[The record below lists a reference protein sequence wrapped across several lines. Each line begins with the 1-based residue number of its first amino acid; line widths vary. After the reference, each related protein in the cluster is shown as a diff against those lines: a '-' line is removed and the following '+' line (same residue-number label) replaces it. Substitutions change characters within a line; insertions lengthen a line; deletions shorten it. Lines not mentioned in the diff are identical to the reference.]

1 MLHTTPM
8 QRIMN
13 HLTSKI
19 LMVCPNKFRNN
30 EHTLLDNVFQS
41 KKTNKNQ
48 IQYLATKEFNRLT
61 ELISNSGIEVFSF
74 DDDSKFDTP
83 DAVFPNNW
91 ISFHYHHKA
100 VIYPMFAPN
109 RRFERESKILDKLS
123 GSGIEI
129 ELIKDYSLYENEN
142 RFLEGT
148 GSIVLDRKSKKAY
161 CSLSGRSD
169 LSLFKKF
176 CNDMSYIPVF
186 FNSSH
191 QSKPIYHTNVM
202 MSICNNFVIICLDSI
217 KNEQERNNIIKNLNE
232 SGLEI
237 IDISIDQMTS
247 YLANS
252 IQLINSDQSPIL
264 IMSSRAFNSISKSQ
278 IKRIESYTEIIHSD
292 IRTIEDN
299 GGGSARCMIAEIF

>member
-1 MLHTTPM
+1 MSHFS
-8 QRIMN
+8 
-13 HLTSKI
+13 SKI
-19 LMVCPNKFRNN
+19 LMISPDKFRNN

-41 KKTNKNQ
+41 KKTNQNQ
-48 IQYLATKEFNRLT
+48 IEHLAIKEFNRLR

-83 DAVFPNNW
+83 DSVFPNNW
-91 ISFHYHHKA
+91 ISFHYYHKA
-100 VIYPMFAPN
+100 ILYPMFAPN

-123 GSGIEI
+123 VSGIEI
-129 ELIKDYSLYENEN
+129 EIINDYSLYENEN

-176 CNDMSYIPVF
+176 CSDMNYIPVV

-191 QSKPIYHTNVM
+191 ESKPIYHTNVM
-202 MSICNNFVIICLDSI
+202 MSICNNFTIICLDSI
-217 KNEQERNNIIKNLNE
+217 RDKNERNNVIENLNN

-237 IDISIDQMTS
+237 IDISINQMTS
-247 YLANS
+247 FLGNC
-252 IQLINSDQSPIL
+252 IQLINSDQSPVL
-264 IMSSRAFNSISKSQ
+264 IMSSRAFNSITKSQ
-278 IKRIESYTEIIHSD
+278 IKRIESHTEIIHSD
-292 IRTIEDN
+292 IKTIENN

>member
-1 MLHTTPM
+1 MSHF
-8 QRIMN
+8 
-13 HLTSKI
+13 TSKI
-19 LMVCPNKFRNN
+19 LMISPNKFRNN

-48 IQYLATKEFNRLT
+48 IQDLALNEFNRLR
-61 ELISNSGIEVFSF
+61 ELILNSGIEVFSF

-100 VIYPMFAPN
+100 ILYPMFAPN
-109 RRFERESKILDKLS
+109 RRFERESKVLDKLS
-123 GSGIEI
+123 GSGIDI
-129 ELIKDYSLYENEN
+129 ELINDYTLYENKN

-169 LSLFKKF
+169 LNLFKKF
-176 CNDMSYIPVF
+176 CTDMSYNPIV
-186 FNSSH
+186 FNSSY
-191 QSKPIYHTNVM
+191 QLKPIYHTNVM
-202 MSICNNFVIICLDSI
+202 MSICNNFAIICLDSI
-217 KNEQERNNIIKNLNE
+217 RDKNERKNVIENLDN

-237 IDISIDQMTS
+237 INISISQMAS
-247 YLANS
+247 YLSNS
-252 IQLINSDQSPIL
+252 IQLINSDQNPIL

-292 IRTIEDN
+292 IKTIEDN
-299 GGGSARCMIAEIF
+299 GGGSARCMIAEVF

>member
-1 MLHTTPM
+1 
-8 QRIMN
+8 
-13 HLTSKI
+13 
-19 LMVCPNKFRNN
+19 
-30 EHTLLDNVFQS
+30 
-41 KKTNKNQ
+41 
-48 IQYLATKEFNRLT
+48 
-61 ELISNSGIEVFSF
+61 
-74 DDDSKFDTP
+74 
-83 DAVFPNNW
+83 
-91 ISFHYHHKA
+91 
-100 VIYPMFAPN
+100 MFAPN

-123 GSGIEI
+123 VSGIEI
-129 ELIKDYSLYENEN
+129 EIINDYSLYENEN

-176 CNDMSYIPVF
+176 CSDMNYIPVV

-191 QSKPIYHTNVM
+191 ESKPIYHTNVM
-202 MSICNNFVIICLDSI
+202 MSICNNFTIICLDSI
-217 KNEQERNNIIKNLNE
+217 RDKNERNYVIENLNN

-237 IDISIDQMTS
+237 IDISINQMTS
-247 YLANS
+247 FLGNC

-264 IMSSRAFNSISKSQ
+264 IMSSRAFNSITKSQ

-292 IRTIEDN
+292 INTIEDN

>member
-1 MLHTTPM
+1 MSHFS
-8 QRIMN
+8 
-13 HLTSKI
+13 SKI
-19 LMVCPNKFRNN
+19 LMISPDKFRNN

-41 KKTNKNQ
+41 KKTNQNQ
-48 IQYLATKEFNRLT
+48 IEHLAIKEFNRLR

-100 VIYPMFAPN
+100 ILYPMFAPN

-123 GSGIEI
+123 VSGIEI
-129 ELIKDYSLYENEN
+129 EIINDYSLYENEN

-176 CNDMSYIPVF
+176 CSDMNYIPVV

-191 QSKPIYHTNVM
+191 ESKPIYHTNVM
-202 MSICNNFVIICLDSI
+202 MSICNNFTIICLDSI
-217 KNEQERNNIIKNLNE
+217 RDKNERNNVIENLNN

-237 IDISIDQMTS
+237 IDISINQMTS
-247 YLANS
+247 FLGNC
-252 IQLINSDQSPIL
+252 IQLINSDQSPVL
-264 IMSSRAFNSISKSQ
+264 IMSSRAFNSITKSQ
-278 IKRIESYTEIIHSD
+278 IKRIESHTEIIHSD
-292 IRTIEDN
+292 IKTIEDN

>member
-1 MLHTTPM
+1 M
-8 QRIMN
+8 I
-13 HLTSKI
+13 S
-19 LMVCPNKFRNN
+19 PNKFRNN
-30 EHTLLDNVFQS
+30 EHTLLDNVFQL

-48 IQYLATKEFNRLT
+48 IRYLAIREFNRLR

-74 DDDSKFDTP
+74 DDDSKYDTP

-91 ISFHYHHKA
+91 ISFHYHQKA
-100 VIYPMFAPN
+100 ILYPMFAPN
-109 RRFERESKILDKLS
+109 RRFERESKVLDKLS
-123 GSGIEI
+123 DSGIEI
-129 ELIKDYSLYENEN
+129 ELIEDYSLYENEN

-169 LSLFKKF
+169 LNLFKKF
-176 CNDMSYIPVF
+176 CTDMSYNPIV

-191 QSKPIYHTNVM
+191 ESKPIYHTNVM
-202 MSICNNFVIICLDSI
+202 MSICNNFAIICLDSI
-217 KNEQERNNIIKNLNE
+217 RHKNERNNVIENLNN

-237 IDISIDQMTS
+237 IDISINQMTS
-247 YLANS
+247 FLGNC

-264 IMSSRAFNSISKSQ
+264 IMSSRAFNSITKSQ
-278 IKRIESYTEIIHSD
+278 LKRIESHTHLIYSD
-292 IRTIEDN
+292 IKTIEDN

>member
-1 MLHTTPM
+1 MRHF
-8 QRIMN
+8 
-13 HLTSKI
+13 TSKI
-19 LMVCPNKFRNN
+19 LMISPNKFRNN

-48 IQYLATKEFNRLT
+48 IQDLALNEFNRLR
-61 ELISNSGIEVFSF
+61 ELILNSGIEVFSF

-100 VIYPMFAPN
+100 ILYPMFAPN
-109 RRFERESKILDKLS
+109 RRFERESKVLDKLS
-123 GSGIEI
+123 GSGIDI
-129 ELIKDYSLYENEN
+129 ELIKDYTLYENKN

-161 CSLSGRSD
+161 CSLSARSD
-169 LSLFKKF
+169 LNLFKKF
-176 CNDMSYIPVF
+176 CTDMSYTPIV
-186 FNSSH
+186 FNSSY
-191 QSKPIYHTNVM
+191 QLKPIYHTNVM
-202 MSICNNFVIICLDSI
+202 MSICNNFAIICLDSI
-217 KNEQERNNIIKNLNE
+217 RDKNERKNVIENLDN

-237 IDISIDQMTS
+237 INISISQMAS
-247 YLANS
+247 YLSNS
-252 IQLINSDQSPIL
+252 IQLINSDQNPVL

-292 IRTIEDN
+292 IKTIEDN
-299 GGGSARCMIAEIF
+299 GGGSARCMIAEVF

>member
-1 MLHTTPM
+1 MISPD
-8 QRIMN
+8 
-13 HLTSKI
+13 
-19 LMVCPNKFRNN
+19 KFRNN

-41 KKTNKNQ
+41 KKTNQNQ
-48 IQYLATKEFNRLT
+48 IEHLAIKEFNRLR

-91 ISFHYHHKA
+91 ISFHHYHKA
-100 VIYPMFAPN
+100 ILYPMFAPN

-123 GSGIEI
+123 VSGIEI
-129 ELIKDYSLYENEN
+129 EIINDYSLYENEN

-176 CNDMSYIPVF
+176 CSDMNYIPVV

-191 QSKPIYHTNVM
+191 ESKPIYHTNVM
-202 MSICNNFVIICLDSI
+202 MSICNNFTIICLDSI
-217 KNEQERNNIIKNLNE
+217 RDKNERNNVIENLNN

-237 IDISIDQMTS
+237 IDISINQMTS
-247 YLANS
+247 FLGNC
-252 IQLINSDQSPIL
+252 IQLINSDQSPVL
-264 IMSSRAFNSISKSQ
+264 IMSSRAFNSITKSQ
-278 IKRIESYTEIIHSD
+278 IKRIESHTEIIHSD
-292 IRTIEDN
+292 IKTIENN